1 MARVSVIVPVF
12 NAELYIAET
21 IQSAL
26 AQTHADLEV
35 IVVDDGSTDG
45 TIERLR
51 AFEGP
56 RRLHRQPNRGVAAA
70 RNRGASVASGEWLA
84 FLDADDVWLPTK
96 VERQLACARGP
107 MVYTDRYNI
116 GARGELPEIQSVVT
130 PMHDGDL
137 FLPLLLEGNFIT
149 ASSVLLRRDV
159 FAELGG
165 FFEELRGTED
175 WDLWVRIAAAGHTI
189 NIVREPLLRY
199 RFHSEGISRNYAR
212 MWVQRDGAVGRALRS
227 PRGLALD
234 RATRRKIR
242 ARTWM
247 TNGWEAAQA
256 CDTSEALRAYGRAAL
271 WWPFTIEPY
280 KEAVKLIV

>member
-12 NAELYIAET
+12 NAELFITET

-26 AQTHADLEV
+26 AQTHPDVEV

-51 AFEGP
+51 AFGE
-56 RRLHRQPNRGVAAA
+56 RVNIYRQPNCGVAAA
-70 RNRGASVASGEWLA
+70 RNRGASAASGEWLA
-84 FLDADDVWLPTK
+84 FLDADDIWLPTK
-96 VERQLACARGP
+96 VERQLACGRRS

-116 GARGELPEIQSVVT
+116 GARGELPEIQSQVT

-165 FFEELRGTED
+165 FFEQLRGTED
-175 WDLWVRIAAAGHTI
+175 WDLWVRIAAAGHSI
-189 NIVREPLLRY
+189 DVVREPLVQY
-199 RFHSEGISRNYAR
+199 RFHSRGISRDYAR
-212 MWVQRDGAVGRALRS
+212 MWVQRDGVIVRALQS
-227 PRGLALD
+227 PRGMALN

-247 TNGWEAAQA
+247 TNGWEAARA
-256 CDTSEALRAYGRAAL
+256 RDTVEALRAYGRAAL
-271 WWPFTIEPY
+271 WWPFRIGPY
-280 KEAVKLIV
+280 KEAMKVIL

>member
-12 NAELYIAET
+12 NAELYITET

-51 AFEGP
+51 AFDGRVEI
-56 RRLHRQPNRGVAAA
+56 HRQPNGGVAAA
-70 RNRGASVASGEWLA
+70 RNRGARVASGEWLA
-84 FLDADDVWLPTK
+84 FLDADDIWLPTK
-96 VERQLACARGP
+96 VQRQLACSRGP

-116 GARGELPEIQSVVT
+116 GARGELPEIQSLVT

-159 FAELGG
+159 FDEVGG

-189 NIVREPLLRY
+189 NIVREPLLQY
-199 RFHSEGISRNYAR
+199 RFHSRGISRDYAR
-212 MWVQRDGAVGRALRS
+212 MSGT
-227 PRGLALD
+227 
-234 RATRRKIR
+234 TRWCRR
-242 ARTWM
+242 AR
-247 TNGWEAAQA
+247 AAITPWA
-256 CDTSEALRAYGRAAL
+256 GARPGNPA
-271 WWPFTIEPY
+271 
-280 KEAVKLIV
+280 